1 MIESYSNY
9 TLLLEAQQRL
19 KMNVPKDV
27 IDLHKLFKKNKR
39 ELYVVGGA
47 VRDAMLGQKPKDF
60 DLATDAKPE
69 EVIAILKSG
78 RLHDHR
84 RSWPSIWSSYCKCPI

>member
-39 ELYVVGGA
+39 ELYVVGGRSTRCHA
-47 VRDAMLGQKPKDF
+47 WAKNQKT
-60 DLATDAKPE
+60 L
-69 EVIAILKSG
+69 I
-78 RLHDHR
+78 
-84 RSWPSIWSSYCKCPI
+84 